1 MSGSGELVAAEL
13 PWPDEQSGHAWVV
26 VHTRPRCEKKLAE
39 AARRQTILTYLPV
52 HRRTHQYGVR
62 ERTFT
67 SPMFPGY
74 LFAYPHV
81 VGRRWLMQNRHAA
94 NLLEV
99 SDQRQLVEQ
108 LRQLH
113 TALQSGHLM
122 EVLPYLE
129 SGRRVRV
136 LAGPLRGLEGMIVR
150 VKGQTRMVLNVDMI
164 RESVSV
170 EVDSSMLSPV

>member
-1 MSGSGELVAAEL
+1 MSGPGELGEAEL
-13 PWPDEQSGHAWVV
+13 PWPDELSGRQWVV
-26 VHTRPRCEKKLAE
+26 VHTRPRCEKKLDE
-39 AARRQTILTYLPV
+39 AARRQNMLTYLPV
-52 HRRTHQYGVR
+52 HQRTHQYGAR

-74 LFAYPHV
+74 IFAYPGV
-81 VGRRWLMQNRHAA
+81 EGRRWLVQNRHVA

-99 SDQRQLVEQ
+99 PDQRSLVGQ
-108 LRQLH
+108 LRQLQM
-113 TALQSGHLM
+113 ALQSGHLM

-164 RESVSV
+164 RESVAV
-170 EVDSSMLSPV
+170 EIDSSMLSPV